1 MMLSPKEQIHENV
14 KKSQNILICIPKDPT
29 TDAVAAGL
37 ALFSVLEKLDKKA
50 KVVCSEFT
58 LPPHNQF
65 LPKSKEI
72 ISDLTSLRKFIIS
85 LDVSRTK
92 VEELSYDI
100 KNDQLDIYITP
111 KDGTFRDKDVRL
123 SSSDFEYDLIF
134 VLDAPDLETLGKLY
148 ENNTEFFYHT
158 PIINI
163 DHNPANDNFGQIN
176 LVDLTATSSS
186 EIIFEL
192 VKDWRE
198 DILDE
203 YNATSLLAG
212 IISKTK
218 SFQTSSV
225 TPRSLA
231 IASHLISS
239 GARREE
245 IIRHL
250 YQTKSVETLKLWG
263 RALAKLK
270 QDKDNKIVWSVLS
283 ADDFAKS
290 GSYSEEDVL
299 SVIDELII
307 DAPEAEI
314 IIILYEQTRGD
325 YRAIINTPSTID
337 ALAIFKEHS
346 PAGTKDFT
354 RITVQAADLD
364 NAEQIVLNTIQT
376 ALNTK

>member
-1 MMLSPKEQIHENV
+1 MTLSPKEQIYENIN
-14 KKSQNILICIPKDPT
+14 KSQNILICIPKDPT

-37 ALFSVLEKLDKKA
+37 ALFSVLEKMNKKA

-72 ISDLTSLRKFIIS
+72 ASDLTSLRKFIIT
-85 LDVSRTK
+85 LDVTRTK

-111 KDGTFRDKDVRL
+111 KDGTFREKDVSL
-123 SSSDFEYDLIF
+123 SSSDYEYDLIF
-134 VLDAPDLETLGKLY
+134 VLDSPDLEMLGKLY
-148 ENNTEFFYHT
+148 DNNTEFFYHT
-158 PIINI
+158 PLINI
-163 DHNPANDNFGQIN
+163 DHNPANENFGQIN
-176 LVDLTATSSS
+176 LVDLTATSTS

-192 VKDWRE
+192 VKNWKE

-218 SFQTSSV
+218 SFQTNSV

-270 QDKDNKIVWSVLS
+270 QDKENKIVWSALNT
-283 ADDFAKS
+283 DDFIKS
-290 GSYSEEDVL
+290 GSASEEDVL

-307 DAPEAEI
+307 DAPEAETI
-314 IIILYEQTRGD
+314 IIFFEKTKGNYQ
-325 YRAIINTPSTID
+325 AIVNTPSTVD
-337 ALAIFKEHS
+337 ALLLFKDYH
-346 PAGTKDFT
+346 PQGTKDFT
-354 RITVQAADLD
+354 RIAIQAQSLEE
-364 NAEQIVLNTIQT
+364 AEQKVLNDVRI
-376 ALNTK
+376 AFAKK